1 MKNEP
6 YIKALGRKES
16 DGAWLLT
23 SYALLKLGGDTMS
36 DFEMIS
42 VVYMFISL
50 VLVAVELG
58 RNIEKNNKK

>member
-1 MKNEP
+1 
-6 YIKALGRKES
+6 
-16 DGAWLLT
+16 
-23 SYALLKLGGDTMS
+23 MS

-58 RNIEKNNKK
+58 RNIGNKHK

>member
-1 MKNEP
+1 
-6 YIKALGRKES
+6 
-16 DGAWLLT
+16 
-23 SYALLKLGGDTMS
+23 MS

-58 RNIEKNNKK
+58 RSIGKKQQVKK

>member
-1 MKNEP
+1 
-6 YIKALGRKES
+6 
-16 DGAWLLT
+16 
-23 SYALLKLGGDTMS
+23 MS
-36 DFEMIS
+36 DFEMIA

>member
-1 MKNEP
+1 
-6 YIKALGRKES
+6 
-16 DGAWLLT
+16 
-23 SYALLKLGGDTMS
+23 MS

-42 VVYMFISL
+42 IVYMFISL

>member
-1 MKNEP
+1 
-6 YIKALGRKES
+6 
-16 DGAWLLT
+16 
-23 SYALLKLGGDTMS
+23 MS
-36 DFEMIS
+36 DFEMTS

>member
-1 MKNEP
+1 
-6 YIKALGRKES
+6 
-16 DGAWLLT
+16 
-23 SYALLKLGGDTMS
+23 MS

>member
-1 MKNEP
+1 
-6 YIKALGRKES
+6 
-16 DGAWLLT
+16 
-23 SYALLKLGGDTMS
+23 MS
-36 DFEMIS
+36 DFEIIS

>member
-1 MKNEP
+1 
-6 YIKALGRKES
+6 
-16 DGAWLLT
+16 
-23 SYALLKLGGDTMS
+23 MS

-58 RNIEKNNKK
+58 RTIGNKPK

>member
-1 MKNEP
+1 
-6 YIKALGRKES
+6 
-16 DGAWLLT
+16 
-23 SYALLKLGGDTMS
+23 MS

-58 RNIEKNNKK
+58 RGIGNKHK

>member
-1 MKNEP
+1 MQ
-6 YIKALGRKES
+6 ALGRKES

-23 SYALLKLGGDTMS
+23 SYALLKLRGDTMS

>member
-1 MKNEP
+1 
-6 YIKALGRKES
+6 
-16 DGAWLLT
+16 
-23 SYALLKLGGDTMS
+23 MS

-50 VLVAVELG
+50 GLVAVELG